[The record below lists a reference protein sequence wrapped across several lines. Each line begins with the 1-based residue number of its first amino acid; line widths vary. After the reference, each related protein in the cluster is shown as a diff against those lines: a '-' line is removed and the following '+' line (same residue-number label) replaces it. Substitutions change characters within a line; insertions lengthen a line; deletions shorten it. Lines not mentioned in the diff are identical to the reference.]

1 MVNLTQDQIRAKMQR
16 LDDVFHRMIVALE
29 RLEIYTEAVRLD
41 GRANGELITTA
52 VRTDRD
58 LHDDESNPP
67 SRNSFLGEIQ
77 LQLSALYF
85 QTKIDDKETF
95 TSAVKYFL
103 GDLLEWYGGRGD
115 SIPFNEV
122 DAFVLPIIVSL
133 NQQVKN
139 VAEIM
144 QVVEKYVAVIPGIS
158 SYSDDEKAEAIAQS
172 METLIKIIE
181 HNHEKSHH
189 ESSEGEVEFTIH
201 KRGDK
206 VDGYKRLINAMLQMY
221 DEVMPAIVVFRTVSN
236 YLPEVS
242 KAVPSVSEGSIEEFI
257 ASKDAK
263 DNSSNKNDSFVAAE
277 NCDNPIEQKVTPIT
291 TEHEGPVDFEDMCLD
306 YQKK

>member
-16 LDDVFHRMIVALE
+16 LDDVFHSMIVALE

-103 GDLLEWYGGRGD
+103 GDLL
-115 SIPFNEV
+115 V
-122 DAFVLPIIVSL
+122 D
-133 NQQVKN
+133 
-139 VAEIM
+139 E
-144 QVVEKYVAVIPGIS
+144 
-158 SYSDDEKAEAIAQS
+158 
-172 METLIKIIE
+172 ETLF
-181 HNHEKSHH
+181 HS
-189 ESSEGEVEFTIH
+189 T
-201 KRGDK
+201 RW
-206 VDGYKRLINAMLQMY
+206 MLLY
-221 DEVMPAIVVFRTVSN
+221 
-236 YLPEVS
+236 YLLS
-242 KAVPSVSEGSIEEFI
+242 Y
-257 ASKDAK
+257 
-263 DNSSNKNDSFVAAE
+263 
-277 NCDNPIEQKVTPIT
+277 
-291 TEHEGPVDFEDMCLD
+291 H
-306 YQKK
+306 